1 MHDPEDPALHVP
13 GPVSTVIAPLAQ
25 HVPEP
30 VALVIAQP
38 VALVIAQPALHMP
51 DPVALVGGQTV
62 KQTTRVIPRLP
73 QSAKRALTKTVCRDF
88 NSINGCQRKGGCN

>member
-25 HVPEP
+25 HVPE
-30 VALVIAQP
+30 P

-73 QSAKRALTKTVCRDF
+73 QSAKRAPDKSV
-88 NSINGCQRKGGCN
+88 